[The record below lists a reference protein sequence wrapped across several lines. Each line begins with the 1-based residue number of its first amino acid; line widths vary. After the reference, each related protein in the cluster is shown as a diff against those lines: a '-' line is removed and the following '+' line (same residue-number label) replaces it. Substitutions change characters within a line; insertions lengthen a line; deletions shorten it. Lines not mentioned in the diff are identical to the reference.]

1 MSKTISGKEKS
12 EEEIAKLAE
21 QAESGDYKIYP
32 ILKPANWV
40 GIKAGAL
47 KSNLIGSDE
56 DGDLEVVVGYG
67 YDTPDNFIF
76 LTKKDLEKKD
86 GPEILKEAFANLENY
101 DTEFEFCE
109 SLENKALASSGTDFA
124 SERILSVKHM
134 LKAHKMLEAE
144 ELLVSV
150 PRRTCMMVISKEAD
164 NKLINTFLFL
174 HKHTWE
180 DDSFGNAPIANML
193 FVVKNGSI
201 VGHVPL
207 EE

>member
-1 MSKTISGKEKS
+1 MSRTIVGKEKS

-56 DGDLEVVVGYG
+56 DGDLKVVVGYG

-76 LTKKDLEKKD
+76 LTKRDLEKKD
-86 GPEILKEAFANLENY
+86 GQEILKEAFANLENY
-101 DTEFEFCE
+101 ETEFEFCE
-109 SLENKALASSGTDFA
+109 ALENKSLASSGTDFA
-124 SERILSVKHM
+124 SERILSVNHM

-144 ELLVSV
+144 ELLVSI
-150 PRRTCMMVISKEAD
+150 PRRTCMMVISKDAD
-164 NKLINTFLFL
+164 KKLINAFLYL

-193 FVVKNGSI
+193 FVVKEGSI